1 MPPGVEV
8 LQGGVARGGRH
19 GAAVGG
25 GRSCLGEVDP
35 LGGGNRLQLAAQAV
49 ADGLYMGTVAVA
61 ADARAEDRLRQIVAD
76 VQPELGPDLL
86 ADMLG
91 HTEMNARVRKQRP
104 HRLHPVTVKRC
115 GQLPVD
121 DADGRLRVK
130 THTVLGAMGGHLD
143 ERGQHM
149 SRADLCGDELLAVNA
164 VHQAH
169 DNGAFAHNGAD
180 AVQCAGQCT
189 VFQRDDQQIDAVGL
203 LRGPDLRVIDLP
215 VDCAA
220 VLLQPLGAGT
230 LRHDAKLQAVGSG
243 LVGQAPQH
251 IAADGSGPQNSNRL
265 NFHRLHPPVSRHGPA
280 G

>member
-1 MPPGVEV
+1 M
-8 LQGGVARGGRH
+8 
-19 GAAVGG
+19 GG

-35 LGGGNRLQLAAQAV
+35 LGGGNGLQLAAQAV
-49 ADGLYMGTVAVA
+49 ADGLYIGTVSVA

-91 HTEMNARVRKQRP
+91 HMEMNARVRKQRP

-121 DADGRLRVK
+121 DADGRFRVK
-130 THTVLGAMGGHLD
+130 PHTVPGAVGGHLD
-143 ERGQHM
+143 ERGQYM
-149 SRADLCGDELLAVNA
+149 SRADLCGDELLTVNA

-180 AVQCAGQCT
+180 AVQCAGQCA

-215 VDCAA
+215 VDRAA

>member
-1 MPPGVEV
+1 M
-8 LQGGVARGGRH
+8 
-19 GAAVGG
+19 GG

-35 LGGGNRLQLAAQAV
+35 FGGGNGLQLAAQAV

-76 VQPELGPDLL
+76 VQPKLGPDLL

-91 HTEMNARVRKQRP
+91 HTEMNARVRKQRS
-104 HRLHPVTVKRC
+104 HRLHSVTVKRC

-121 DADGRLRVK
+121 DADGRFRVK
-130 THTVLGAMGGHLD
+130 PHTVPRAVGGHLD
-143 ERGQHM
+143 KRGQHM
-149 SRADLCGDELLAVNA
+149 SCADLCGDEILAVNA

-180 AVQCAGQCT
+180 AVQRA

-215 VDCAA
+215 VDRAA
-220 VLLQPLGAGT
+220 VLPQPLGAGT
-230 LRHDAKLQAVGSG
+230 LRHDAKLQGVGSG
-243 LVGQAPQH
+243 LVG
-251 IAADGSGPQNSNRL
+251 
-265 NFHRLHPPVSRHGPA
+265 
-280 G
+280 

>member
-1 MPPGVEV
+1 M
-8 LQGGVARGGRH
+8 AF
-19 GAAVGG
+19 
-25 GRSCLGEVDP
+25 
-35 LGGGNRLQLAAQAV
+35 
-49 ADGLYMGTVAVA
+49 YMGTVAVA

-76 VQPELGPDLL
+76 VQPELGPNLL

-121 DADGRLRVK
+121 DADGRFRVK
-130 THTVLGAMGGHLD
+130 PHTVLGAAGGHLD
-143 ERGQHM
+143 ERGQNM
-149 SRADLCGDELLAVNA
+149 SCADLCGDELLAVNA

-169 DNGAFAHNGAD
+169 DNGVFAHNGAD
-180 AVQCAGQCT
+180 AVQCAVQCA

-215 VDCAA
+215 VDRAA
-220 VLLQPLGAGT
+220 VLPQPLGAGT

-251 IAADGSGPQNSNRL
+251 IAADGSGP
-265 NFHRLHPPVSRHGPA
+265 
-280 G
+280 

>member
-25 GRSCLGEVDP
+25 GRSCLGNVDP
-35 LGGGNRLQLAAQAV
+35 LGGGNGLQLAAQAV

-130 THTVLGAMGGHLD
+130 THTVLGAVGGHLD

-169 DNGAFAHNGAD
+169 DNGVFAHNGAD
-180 AVQCAGQCT
+180 AVQRAGQRA

-215 VDCAA
+215 VDRAA
-220 VLLQPLGAGT
+220 VLPQPLGAGT
-230 LRHDAKLQAVGSG
+230 LRHDAKLQGVGSG

-265 NFHRLHPPVSRHGPA
+265 NFHRLHPPVSRHDPA